1 MPGQHV
7 GYIRVSTLDQ
17 STARQLE
24 GVALE
29 KIFEDK
35 CSGRDTARPALRA
48 CLDWLREGDTLH
60 VHSIDRLARNLA
72 DLQQVVDQLTAKGV
86 EVRFHKEHL
95 IFGGSA
101 AGGDGNPMQRLL
113 FQVMGA
119 FAEFERA
126 LIRERQREGIALA
139 KAAGKYK
146 GRKNAL
152 TPEQVR
158 DLRARA
164 GQGESKARLARE
176 LGVSRQTVYGY
187 LKGGD

>member
-24 GVALE
+24 GVPLE
-29 KIFEDK
+29 KVFEDK
-35 CSGRDTARPALRA
+35 CSGRDTARPALRS
-48 CLDWLREGDTLH
+48 CLEWLREGDTLH

-72 DLQQVVDQLTAKGV
+72 DLQQLVDQLTAKGV
-86 EVRFHKEHL
+86 VVHFHKEHL
-95 IFGGSA
+95 VFGGST
-101 AGGDGNPMQRLL
+101 AGGGGDPMQRLL

-146 GRKNAL
+146 GRKKAL
-152 TPEQVR
+152 STEQAR
-158 DLRARA
+158 DLRERA
-164 GQGESKARLARE
+164 GRGENKARLARE
-176 LGVSRQTVYGY
+176 FGVSRQTLYGY
-187 LKGGD
+187 LKG

>member
-1 MPGQHV
+1 MSGQHV

-24 GVALE
+24 GVTLE

-86 EVRFHKEHL
+86 VVHFHKENL
-95 IFGGSA
+95 IFGGST
-101 AGGDGNPMQRLL
+101 AGGGGDPMQRLL

-146 GRKNAL
+146 GRKKAL
-152 TPEQVR
+152 SAEQVR
-158 DLRARA
+158 EVRARA
-164 GQGESKARLARE
+164 DQGESKAGLARE
-176 LGVSRQTVYGY
+176 LGVSRQTIYGY
-187 LKGGD
+187 LKGED